1 MDNKQFA
8 TAIHVMLSLSM
19 NKEDSLVSSTE
30 LAQSVNTNPVVI
42 RRILGKLQKA
52 QLIETIK
59 GQYGGVRIKA
69 DANKITLND
78 IYQAVQNKQL
88 ISTSE
93 RKIQKN
99 CPISRCMQNV
109 MCGIATGVESA
120 TTSYLSS
127 VKLVSLKKKVE

>member
-19 NKEDSLVSSTE
+19 DKESSLVSSTE

-59 GQYGGVRIKA
+59 GQYGGVRIKG
-69 DANKITLND
+69 DANRITLNE

-88 ISTSE
+88 ISASE

-99 CPISRCMQNV
+99 CPISRCMQTV